1 MTWVIG
7 DLVTLDSSGN
17 ITGGS
22 GARLA
27 LFESRKGEMPKPSTY
42 PPLLDPNK
50 PPPPIEDPETQS
62 VVPGWNEELGSWADF
77 ANKTN
82 TSIFESW
89 AKNLTKLAAECNN
102 TAQGI
107 IAFALSNIEV
117 AVTVHKFVDVN
128 NLGDYGLQRL
138 PTDLVENEPTKAPIE
153 DKVLRGGIQ

>member
-1 MTWVIG
+1 MAWVIG

-27 LFESRKGEMPKPSTY
+27 LFNARKDEMPKPT
-42 PPLLDPNK
+42 LLDPSS
-50 PPPPIEDPETQS
+50 PPPPIEDEETKS
-62 VVPGWNEELGSWADF
+62 VVAGWSETDMGSWADF
-77 ANKTN
+77 ANSTN
-82 TSIFESW
+82 ASMLESW

-117 AVTVHKFVDVN
+117 AVTVHKFVDVD
-128 NLGDYGLQRL
+128 NLGDFGLQRL
-138 PTDLVENEPTKAPIE
+138 PIDLVENEPTKAPIE
-153 DKVLRGGIQ
+153 DKTLRGGIA

>member
-1 MTWVIG
+1 MAWVIG

-27 LFESRKGEMPKPSTY
+27 LFNARKDEIQKPT
-42 PPLLDPNK
+42 LLDPNI
-50 PPPPIEDPETQS
+50 PPLPVEDEETKS
-62 VVPGWNEELGSWADF
+62 VVAGWNEKDMGPWSDF
-77 ANKTN
+77 ANSTN
-82 TSIFESW
+82 ATMLDSW

-128 NLGDYGLQRL
+128 NLGDFGLQRL
-138 PTDLVENEPTKAPIE
+138 PAELEENRPTKAPID
-153 DKVLRGGIQ
+153 DKILHGGIT